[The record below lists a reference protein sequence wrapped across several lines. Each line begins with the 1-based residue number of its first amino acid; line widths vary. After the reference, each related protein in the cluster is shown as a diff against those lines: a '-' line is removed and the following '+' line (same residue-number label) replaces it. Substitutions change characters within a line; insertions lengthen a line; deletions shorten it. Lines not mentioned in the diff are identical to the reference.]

1 MHIKI
6 NKNYLTYGDYKVKCA
21 IGKRGIGNKT
31 KEGDLITPK
40 GEYKIKLIL
49 YRKDRL
55 KILSTKIKKI
65 NIKKNMGW
73 CDDPSSK
80 KYNQLVYLPFS
91 YSHEKL
97 FIKENI
103 YDIILVLDY
112 NMKPIEKK
120 KGSAIFIHVAKRN
133 YAKTKGCI
141 AVNKSSLLKI
151 IKQLKIR
158 TKVKI
163 FHQK

>member
-6 NKNYLTYGDYKVKCA
+6 YKNYLTYDDYKVKCT
-21 IGKRGIGNKT
+21 IGKRGIKNKL

-40 GEYKIKLIL
+40 GEYRIKFVL

-55 KILSTKIKKI
+55 KNFSTKLKKI
-65 NIKKNMGW
+65 VIKKNMGW

-112 NMKPIEKK
+112 NMNPVKK
-120 KGSAIFIHVAKRN
+120 DKGSAIFIHVAKRN
-133 YAKTKGCI
+133 YEHTMGCVAVKKEHLKFLTSKINKKTI
-141 AVNKSSLLKI
+141 VNI
-151 IKQLKIR
+151 
-158 TKVKI
+158 
-163 FHQK
+163 H

>member
-6 NKNYLTYGDYKVKCA
+6 NNKYLNYNNYRVKCA

-73 CDDPSSK
+73 CDAPSSK

-133 YAKTKGCI
+133 YAKTRGCI
-141 AVNKSSLLKI
+141 AVNKFSLLKI
-151 IKQLKIR
+151 IKGLKIR